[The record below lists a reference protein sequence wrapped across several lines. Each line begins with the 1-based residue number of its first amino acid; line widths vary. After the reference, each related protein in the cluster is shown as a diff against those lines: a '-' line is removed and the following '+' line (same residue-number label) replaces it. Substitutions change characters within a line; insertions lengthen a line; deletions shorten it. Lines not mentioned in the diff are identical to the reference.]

1 MADLDELRKLRGA
14 SKRKTISLIRKLTV
28 SLQYGDDNSLDL
40 KVELERE
47 FDVLFDLELQINND
61 TPSDFL
67 AETQEAYEK
76 VLGLYHNSLKENE
89 IINKQK
95 KAIPIKGNIERHINE
110 MKQVMDRLKEG
121 ISESTDQTEKK
132 TDVPKIQIII
142 RI

>member
-1 MADLDELRKLRGA
+1 MADLDQLRKLRGA

-47 FDVLFDLELQINND
+47 FDVLFYLEFQINND

-67 AETQEAYEK
+67 AETQEAYDM

-89 IINKQK
+89 IINKRK
-95 KAIPIKGNIERHINE
+95 LYR
-110 MKQVMDRLKEG
+110 
-121 ISESTDQTEKK
+121 
-132 TDVPKIQIII
+132 
-142 RI
+142 